1 MDMKKL
7 SDYPYLQ
14 NIVSHYNKMNDN
26 HNGPLTRDDYI
37 TYLKTFGFKVPI
49 DFGTLE
55 FPDDF
60 SEKDLMMFILRW
72 S

>member
-1 MDMKKL
+1 MTKL
-7 SDYPYLQ
+7 PDYPYLQ
-14 NIVSHYNKMNDN
+14 NIVSYYRKMTDN
-26 HNGPLTRDDYI
+26 SNGPLYHDDYI
-37 TYLKTFGFKVPI
+37 TYLKSFGFRVPI
-49 DFGTLE
+49 EFGTLE

>member
-1 MDMKKL
+1 MT
-7 SDYPYLQ
+7 
-14 NIVSHYNKMNDN
+14 DN
-26 HNGPLTRDDYI
+26 SNGPLYHDDYI
-37 TYLKTFGFKVPI
+37 TYLKSFGFRVPI
-49 DFGTLE
+49 EFGTLE